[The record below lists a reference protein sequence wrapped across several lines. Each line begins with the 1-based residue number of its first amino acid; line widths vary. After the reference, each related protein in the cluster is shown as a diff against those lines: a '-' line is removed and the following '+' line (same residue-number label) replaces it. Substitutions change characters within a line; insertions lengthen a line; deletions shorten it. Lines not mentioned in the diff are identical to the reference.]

1 VRKLATMLIR
11 YDGGER
17 RVWSVVRVPSVEEED
32 NRHLHRE
39 LGELRKERTRLTN
52 RIHGF
57 LAGQG
62 VKVVV
67 SKKLPEQLEK
77 LRLWDGSKLPPA
89 LHTHLLREWERL
101 EVVDRQIRELEG
113 DRKELVRDWEAPE
126 AEQVRQLTLLR
137 GVGEASAWLLV
148 MEFFGWREF
157 ANRREVGSL
166 AGLAPTPHQ
175 SGELEHNRGISKAGN
190 RRVRAL
196 AIELAW
202 GWVRLQPR
210 SKLSRWWEARF
221 GKGSKRLRKI
231 GIVAVARKLLVE
243 LWRYLETGALP
254 EGAATKA

>member
-77 LRLWDGSKLPPA
+77 ARLWNDAKLPPA

-126 AEQVRQLTLLR
+126 AEQVRQLWSCGATCRR
-137 GVGEASAWLLV
+137 GPCPRGRRPKRRARATPPHRSSD
-148 MEFFGWREF
+148 RSSF
-157 ANRREVGSL
+157 A
-166 AGLAPTPHQ
+166 A
-175 SGELEHNRGISKAGN
+175 
-190 RRVRAL
+190 
-196 AIELAW
+196 
-202 GWVRLQPR
+202 
-210 SKLSRWWEARF
+210 
-221 GKGSKRLRKI
+221 
-231 GIVAVARKLLVE
+231 
-243 LWRYLETGALP
+243 
-254 EGAATKA
+254 